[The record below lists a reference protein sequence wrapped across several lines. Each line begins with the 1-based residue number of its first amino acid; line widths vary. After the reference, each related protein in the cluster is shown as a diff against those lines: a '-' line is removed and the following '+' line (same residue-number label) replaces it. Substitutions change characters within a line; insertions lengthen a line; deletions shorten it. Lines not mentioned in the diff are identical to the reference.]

1 MQALSELVEAAAA
14 EIDAA
19 SDLAALDAVRVSY
32 LGKKGKLTERL
43 KSLSQL
49 PAEDRPAAGQEIN
62 QAKQEVM
69 GRINARRETLES
81 AALEERLAKDAV
93 DVTLPGRG
101 YEIGGRHPV
110 TRAMSRIETIFRNAG
125 FGVRSGPEI
134 EDDFH
139 NFTALNIP
147 ETDAYP
153 HVPPGRGPRRRPRHQ
168 FRKPESNLA
177 PVRRGLFRAQGR
189 VTLPPV
195 LFSVYGTVRRS
206 RRAVGR
212 RKVARDPWLRNGA
225 S

>member
-110 TRAMSRIETIFRNAG
+110 TRAMSRDRRRFSQLYCAQYSGESSGAG
-125 FGVRSGPEI
+125 HARYVLF
-134 EDDFH
+134 
-139 NFTALNIP
+139 
-147 ETDAYP
+147 
-153 HVPPGRGPRRRPRHQ
+153 PGRAAAAYTHLSRSDTVDGGRGRTHTYYCARPR
-168 FRKPESNLA
+168 
-177 PVRRGLFRAQGR
+177 
-189 VTLPPV
+189 LP
-195 LFSVYGTVRRS
+195 L
-206 RRAVGR
+206 
-212 RKVARDPWLRNGA
+212 
-225 S
+225 

>member
-1 MQALSELVEAAAA
+1 MQALSELVEAAAT

-110 TRAMSRIETIFRNAG
+110 SRAMSRIETIFRNAG

-147 ETDAYP
+147 ETYTYLSRSDT
-153 HVPPGRGPRRRPRHQ
+153 VDGGRGRTHTNNCARPR
-168 FRKPESNLA
+168 
-177 PVRRGLFRAQGR
+177 
-189 VTLPPV
+189 LPM
-195 LFSVYGTVRRS
+195 
-206 RRAVGR
+206 
-212 RKVARDPWLRNGA
+212 
-225 S
+225 

>member
-1 MQALSELVEAAAA
+1 MQALSELVEAAAT

-110 TRAMSRIETIFRNAG
+110 SRAMSRIETACHVTHRNDIQERGFRRALGPRDRRRFSQLYCAQYSGESSGAG
-125 FGVRSGPEI
+125 HARYVLF
-134 EDDFH
+134 
-139 NFTALNIP
+139 
-147 ETDAYP
+147 
-153 HVPPGRGPRRRPRHQ
+153 PGRAAAAYTYLSRSDTVDGGRGRTHTNNCARPR
-168 FRKPESNLA
+168 
-177 PVRRGLFRAQGR
+177 
-189 VTLPPV
+189 LPM
-195 LFSVYGTVRRS
+195 
-206 RRAVGR
+206 
-212 RKVARDPWLRNGA
+212 
-225 S
+225 

>member
-147 ETDAYP
+147 ENGRWWKRAHPYVLLRPAASTAVIP
-153 HVPPGRGPRRRPRHQ
+153 IRRIPPC
-168 FRKPESNLA
+168 S
-177 PVRRGLFRAQGR
+177 
-189 VTLPPV
+189 T
-195 LFSVYGTVRRS
+195 RS
-206 RRAVGR
+206 R
-212 RKVARDPWLRNGA
+212 A
-225 S
+225 SSSTAASVSQT

>member
-1 MQALSELVEAAAA
+1 MQALSELVEAAAT

-93 DVTLPGRG
+93 DVRDRRRFSQLYCAQYSGESSGAGHARYVLFPGRAAAA
-101 YEIGGRHPV
+101 YTYLSRSDTVDGGR
-110 TRAMSRIETIFRNAG
+110 
-125 FGVRSGPEI
+125 
-134 EDDFH
+134 
-139 NFTALNIP
+139 
-147 ETDAYP
+147 
-153 HVPPGRGPRRRPRHQ
+153 GRTHTNNCARPR
-168 FRKPESNLA
+168 
-177 PVRRGLFRAQGR
+177 
-189 VTLPPV
+189 LPM
-195 LFSVYGTVRRS
+195 
-206 RRAVGR
+206 
-212 RKVARDPWLRNGA
+212 
-225 S
+225 